1 MQSAFLAKQQG
12 FFSLSSETNNLRS
25 LVNIKPG
32 QIKSLAS
39 LTFTGLC
46 EFKAE
51 HLAGLT
57 TLEKITYVNDQ
68 MAALYL
74 MYLFIFSEKQ
84 SNGAPTTADRDG
96 YLEAYSQISRDIRQT
111 IPELDMGYIKT
122 LLESD
127 KLDKATRQK
136 MQAIVNSDGNISYN
150 TLEQIRDDLN
160 ANRSERALI
169 LAAYENFLVFKK
181 LKALLS
187 DTNITF

>member
-1 MQSAFLAKQQG
+1 
-12 FFSLSSETNNLRS
+12 
-25 LVNIKPG
+25 
-32 QIKSLAS
+32 
-39 LTFTGLC
+39 
-46 EFKAE
+46 
-51 HLAGLT
+51 
-57 TLEKITYVNDQ
+57 
-68 MAALYL
+68 
-74 MYLFIFSEKQ
+74 
-84 SNGAPTTADRDG
+84 
-96 YLEAYSQISRDIRQT
+96 
-111 IPELDMGYIKT
+111 MGYIKT